1 MQRVL
6 FIYNRHAGKNK
17 TWASLSDII
26 NAMTE
31 QDCLVTT
38 YPTQYRGDA
47 GEAIVRWSGDFDRV
61 VVAGGDGTL
70 SEAVAGAARLPQPP
84 LLGYIPV
91 GTTNDFAKNLNL
103 PLDSLTDLA
112 VTAVTGVPCT
122 HDMGR
127 FNGQPFLYVA
137 AFGAFTEI
145 AYSTPQKNKNLLGYN
160 AYVLEVV
167 KSLSSIK
174 PYHIKVESE
183 DQTIEGD
190 YLYGMVSNTVSVGG
204 FKGMPAEPV
213 RLDDGL
219 FEVVLVRQP
228 QNPLQLQAVIKA
240 LLTMSPDE
248 GGLVTSFRTSRLR
261 VACGQELPWTLD
273 GEFGGEVQ
281 AGDVVVIRYEGPKG
295 GPGMR
300 EMLNPTSAICGMGLG
315 ESVALITDGRFS
327 GATRGASI
335 GHVSPEAA
343 AGGEIAIVRTG
354 DPIEID
360 IPNRSIR
367 LLVDEREIAAR
378 KAAVKRYA
386 PAARERRVPTSL
398 RAYALLV
405 SSADKGAVRLIDT
418 PDNA

>member
-1 MQRVL
+1 
-6 FIYNRHAGKNK
+6 
-17 TWASLSDII
+17 
-26 NAMTE
+26 
-31 QDCLVTT
+31 
-38 YPTQYRGDA
+38 
-47 GEAIVRWSGDFDRV
+47 
-61 VVAGGDGTL
+61 
-70 SEAVAGAARLPQPP
+70 
-84 LLGYIPV
+84 
-91 GTTNDFAKNLNL
+91 
-103 PLDSLTDLA
+103 
-112 VTAVTGVPCT
+112 
-122 HDMGR
+122 MGR

-273 GEFGGEVQ
+273 GEFGG
-281 AGDVVVIRYEGPKG
+281 
-295 GPGMR
+295 
-300 EMLNPTSAICGMGLG
+300 
-315 ESVALITDGRFS
+315 
-327 GATRGASI
+327 
-335 GHVSPEAA
+335 
-343 AGGEIAIVRTG
+343 
-354 DPIEID
+354 
-360 IPNRSIR
+360 
-367 LLVDEREIAAR
+367 
-378 KAAVKRYA
+378 A
-386 PAARERRVPTSL
+386 PAVAEIVNRQ
-398 RAYALLV
+398 
-405 SSADKGAVRLIDT
+405 KAVTIVYGK
-418 PDNA
+418 

>member
-61 VVAGGDGTL
+61 GAAGGDGTL

-190 YLYGMVSNTVSVGG
+190 YLYGMVSNTTSVGRFRNFPPG
-204 FKGMPAEPV
+204 NPD
-213 RLDDGL
+213 LSDGS
-219 FEVVLVRQP
+219 
-228 QNPLQLQAVIKA
+228 K
-240 LLTMSPDE
+240 
-248 GGLVTSFRTSRLR
+248 
-261 VACGQELPWTLD
+261 C
-273 GEFGGEVQ
+273 
-281 AGDVVVIRYEGPKG
+281 VVVKESFGNAFVPFLVDHYQTVYVIDYRYYSGSVVDFAKTNKATDVIFVNN
-295 GPGMR
+295 
-300 EMLNPTSAICGMGLG
+300 LSAIRGSYQMGKL
-315 ESVALITDGRFS
+315 
-327 GATRGASI
+327 
-335 GHVSPEAA
+335 
-343 AGGEIAIVRTG
+343 AG
-354 DPIEID
+354 
-360 IPNRSIR
+360 
-367 LLVDEREIAAR
+367 
-378 KAAVKRYA
+378 VK
-386 PAARERRVPTSL
+386 
-398 RAYALLV
+398 
-405 SSADKGAVRLIDT
+405 
-418 PDNA
+418 